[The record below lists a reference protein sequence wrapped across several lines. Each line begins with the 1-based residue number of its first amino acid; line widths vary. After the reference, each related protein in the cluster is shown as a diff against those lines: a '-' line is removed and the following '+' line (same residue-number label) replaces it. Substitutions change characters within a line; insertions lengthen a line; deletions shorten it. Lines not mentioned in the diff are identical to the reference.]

1 MLSRHLEVSLRLAMT
16 LARQKSHEYL
26 TVEHLLLALLE
37 NNHAATTLKACGGDI
52 STLRAELE
60 AYINKH
66 TPTLD
71 EDVEQSPQPTQ
82 SFDRILQR
90 AIFHVQ
96 SIGGGRLVEGSDIL
110 VSMFSEHDTYAVYL
124 LKKQG
129 VSRLELT
136 QYLSHGQDKAD
147 DGEAKS
153 GISSDSRSEKTSK
166 DPLVDFATNLNKRAA
181 EGKTDPLIGRASEIE
196 RTAQVLCRRRKNNP
210 LLVGDPGVG
219 KTSIA
224 EGLAWLII
232 NEKAPKPLNG
242 CVIYSLDIG
251 SLIAGTKYRG
261 DFEKRMKSLLD
272 ALRKKPNAILF
283 IDEIH
288 MIIGAGSSMS
298 SNMDVSNLIKPALA
312 NGELR
317 CIGSTTF
324 SEYRQVFEKD
334 HALSRRF
341 QKIDVKEP
349 SIEDSIDILRGL
361 KPRYEEFHN
370 VSYTDAALVSAVKLS
385 AKHVHERFL
394 PDKAI
399 DVIDE
404 AGAYKRLGITPEIAD
419 TEAEDALLTTLE
431 EETSS
436 SKAKSFEF
444 AELSQDSDSAESGPK
459 SMHQAADDVDDSTND
474 DTSTSD
480 KVDVSKSD
488 TSHNSAEAHKS
499 VTVIDVEDIE
509 AIVAKLA
516 RIPPK
521 SVSNDDKSL
530 LEHLDRD
537 LKRLVFGQ
545 DEAIDTLSD
554 AIKLSRAGLK
564 SPDKPIGSFMF
575 AGPTGVGKT
584 EVSRQLANLLGV
596 ELVRFDMSEYMEAH
610 TASRLIGAPPGYV
623 GFDQGGLLTEK
634 INQFPHCVLLLDEIE
649 KAHPDVFNLLLQVMD
664 HGTLTDNNGRVS
676 SFKQVILIMTTNV
689 GADSMSRASMGF
701 THQDHSKDNS
711 EALKRVFTPEF
722 RNRLD
727 AIIQFNPLDP
737 SIVVS
742 VVDKF
747 LVELQ
752 AQLDDKQVMLEID
765 DEVRDYLAAKGY
777 DRLMGARPMQRLI
790 QDEIKKPLASMILFG
805 DLADGGTVHVTLQ
818 TTEDESEQGSS
829 TISTDKADDNQPKA
843 MDKATVNNR
852 EILLTVV
859 ETHGSRNGDHSQSMP
874 S

>member
-37 NNHAATTLKACGGDI
+37 NTHAANTLTACNANI
-52 STLRAELE
+52 SNLRTELE
-60 AYINKH
+60 AYISKH
-66 TPTLD
+66 TPTID
-71 EDVEQSPQPTQ
+71 ADMEQSPQPTQ

-129 VSRLELT
+129 ISRLELT
-136 QYLSHGQDKAD
+136 QYLSHGQDKDEPSEPRASMT
-147 DGEAKS
+147 GERRSA
-153 GISSDSRSEKTSK
+153 SEKTSK
-166 DPLVDFATNLNKRAA
+166 DPLVEFASNLNQRAA

-210 LLVGDPGVG
+210 LLVGEPGVG

-232 NEKAPKPLNG
+232 NDKAPKPLNG

-251 SLIAGTKYRG
+251 ALIAGTKYRG

-272 ALRKKPNAILF
+272 ALKKKPNAILF

-324 SEYRQVFEKD
+324 TEYRQVFEKD

-349 SIEDSIDILRGL
+349 SVDDTIDILRGL

-370 VSYTDAALVSAVKLS
+370 VEYTDEALVSAVQLS
-385 AKHVHERFL
+385 SKHIHERFL

-404 AGAYKRLGITPEIAD
+404 AGAYKRLGVVPDSKDLDAEESFIAD
-419 TEAEDALLTTLE
+419 LEQSIDQQDYTEAEPDTAAENVQKDAVTAKAEDLSDDIDDLQTAN
-431 EETSS
+431 
-436 SKAKSFEF
+436 SKKAMIK
-444 AELSQDSDSAESGPK
+444 
-459 SMHQAADDVDDSTND
+459 
-474 DTSTSD
+474 
-480 KVDVSKSD
+480 
-488 TSHNSAEAHKS
+488 
-499 VTVIDVEDIE
+499 IDVADIE
-509 AIVAKLA
+509 AIIAKLA

-521 SVSNDDKSL
+521 SVSSDDKSI

-537 LKRLVFGQ
+537 LKHLVFGQ
-545 DEAIDTLSD
+545 DEAIETLAD

-564 SPDKPIGSFMF
+564 EADKPIGSFMF

-634 INQFPHCVLLLDEIE
+634 INQHPHCVLLLDEIE

-664 HGTLTDNNGRVS
+664 HGTLTDNNGRVA
-676 SFKQVILIMTTNV
+676 SFKQVIIIMTTNV
-689 GADSMSRASMGF
+689 GADSISRSSMGF
-701 THQDHSKDNS
+701 TEQDHSRDNT

-727 AIIQFNPLDP
+727 AIIQFNALDT
-737 SIVVS
+737 SVVVS

-752 AQLDDKQVMLEID
+752 AQLDDKQVTLEID
-765 DEVRDYLAAKGY
+765 DEVRDYLAHKGY

-790 QDEIKKPLASMILFG
+790 QDEIKKPLANMILFG
-805 DLADGGTVHVTLQ
+805 ELVNGGVVHVTL
-818 TTEDESEQGSS
+818 ESDEVAVDLQKPSMN
-829 TISTDKADDNQPKA
+829 IDKRDKASTDSRI
-843 MDKATVNNR
+843 V
-852 EILLTVV
+852 LTVV
-859 ETHGSRNGDHSQSMP
+859 ETHEPRPDSESLAS
-874 S
+874 

>member
-37 NNHAATTLKACGGDI
+37 NTHAANTLTACNANV
-52 STLRAELE
+52 STLRTELE

-66 TPTLD
+66 TPTVD
-71 EDVEQSPQPTQ
+71 ADTEQSPQPTQ

-129 VSRLELT
+129 ISRLELT
-136 QYLSHGQDKAD
+136 QYLSHGQDKDEPSEPRASMT
-147 DGEAKS
+147 GERRSA
-153 GISSDSRSEKTSK
+153 SEKTSK
-166 DPLVDFATNLNKRAA
+166 DPLVEFATNLNQRAA
-181 EGKTDPLIGRASEIE
+181 EGKTDPLIGRGPEIE
-196 RTAQVLCRRRKNNP
+196 RAAQVLCRRRKNNP
-210 LLVGDPGVG
+210 LLVGEPGVG

-232 NEKAPKPLNG
+232 NDKAPKPLNG

-272 ALRKKPNAILF
+272 ALKKKPSAILF

-324 SEYRQVFEKD
+324 TEYRQVFEKD

-349 SIEDSIDILRGL
+349 SVDDTIDILRGL

-370 VSYTDAALVSAVKLS
+370 VEYTDEALVTAVQLS
-385 AKHVHERFL
+385 AKHIHERFL

-404 AGAYKRLGITPEIAD
+404 AGAYKRLGVIPDANDIDAEESFIAD
-419 TEAEDALLTTLE
+419 IEQDFDAQIDADVEGLDGDTYSDSEMQDEAETAKANDR
-431 EETSS
+431 
-436 SKAKSFEF
+436 AKSFSE
-444 AELSQDSDSAESGPK
+444 
-459 SMHQAADDVDDSTND
+459 
-474 DTSTSD
+474 
-480 KVDVSKSD
+480 SKS
-488 TSHNSAEAHKS
+488 AKAKKKPPMK
-499 VTVIDVEDIE
+499 IDVADIE

-521 SVSNDDKSL
+521 SVSSDDKSIL
-530 LEHLDRD
+530 QHLDRD
-537 LKRLVFGQ
+537 LKHLVFGQ
-545 DEAIDTLSD
+545 DEAIETLAD

-564 SPDKPIGSFMF
+564 APDKPIGSFMF

-623 GFDQGGLLTEK
+623 GYDQGGLLTEK
-634 INQFPHCVLLLDEIE
+634 INQHPHCVLLLDEIE

-664 HGTLTDNNGRVS
+664 HGTLTDNNGRVAI
-676 SFKQVILIMTTNV
+676 FKQVIVIMTTNV
-689 GADSMSRASMGF
+689 GADSISRSSMGF
-701 THQDHSKDNS
+701 TQQDHSRDNTES
-711 EALKRVFTPEF
+711 LKRVFTPEF

-727 AIIQFNPLDP
+727 AIIQFNPLDT
-737 SIVVS
+737 SVVVS

-752 AQLDDKQVMLEID
+752 VQLDDKQVTLEID
-765 DEVRDYLAAKGY
+765 DEVRDYLAHKGY

-790 QDEIKKPLASMILFG
+790 QDEIKKSLASMILFG
-805 DLADGGTVHVTLQ
+805 DLVNGGVVHLTLEPEANDEQDGDSVKLDKYSGKT
-818 TTEDESEQGSS
+818 DYK
-829 TISTDKADDNQPKA
+829 STDKGSADS
-843 MDKATVNNR
+843 R
-852 EILLTVV
+852 IILTVV
-859 ETHGSRNGDHSQSMP
+859 ETHEPHPDSESLAS
-874 S
+874 

>member
-37 NNHAATTLKACGGDI
+37 NTHAANTLTACNANV
-52 STLRAELE
+52 STLRTELE

-66 TPTLD
+66 TPTID
-71 EDVEQSPQPTQ
+71 ADTEQSPQPTQ

-129 VSRLELT
+129 ISRLELT
-136 QYLSHGQDKAD
+136 QYLSHGQDKEEPSEPRASMT
-147 DGEAKS
+147 GERRNA
-153 GISSDSRSEKTSK
+153 SEKTSK
-166 DPLVDFATNLNKRAA
+166 DPLVEFATNLNQRAA
-181 EGKTDPLIGRASEIE
+181 EGKTDPLIGRTSEIE
-196 RTAQVLCRRRKNNP
+196 RAAQVLCRRRKNNP
-210 LLVGDPGVG
+210 LLVGEPGVG

-232 NEKAPKPLNG
+232 NDKAPKPLNG

-272 ALRKKPNAILF
+272 ALKKKPNAILF

-324 SEYRQVFEKD
+324 TEYRQVFEKD

-349 SIEDSIDILRGL
+349 SVDDSIDILRGL

-370 VSYTDAALVSAVKLS
+370 VEYTDEALITAVQLS
-385 AKHVHERFL
+385 DKHIHERFL

-404 AGAYKRLGITPEIAD
+404 AGAYKRLGVIP
-419 TEAEDALLTTLE
+419 DA
-431 EETSS
+431 
-436 SKAKSFEF
+436 
-444 AELSQDSDSAESGPK
+444 
-459 SMHQAADDVDDSTND
+459 ND
-474 DTSTSD
+474 
-480 KVDVSKSD
+480 
-488 TSHNSAEAHKS
+488 
-499 VTVIDVEDIE
+499 IDVEESFIADIEQDFDAQIDADEEGLNEEIDSEIQDQPNTAKVDDHLQSTSEAKAAKTKKKPPMKIDVADIE

-521 SVSNDDKSL
+521 SVSSDDKSVL
-530 LEHLDRD
+530 KHLDRD
-537 LKRLVFGQ
+537 LKHLVFGQ
-545 DEAIDTLSD
+545 DEAIETLAD

-564 SPDKPIGSFMF
+564 APDKPIGSFMF

-623 GFDQGGLLTEK
+623 GYDQGGLLTEK
-634 INQFPHCVLLLDEIE
+634 INQHPHCVLLLDEIE

-664 HGTLTDNNGRVS
+664 HGTLTDNNGRVAV
-676 SFKQVILIMTTNV
+676 FKQVIVIMTTNV
-689 GADSMSRASMGF
+689 GADSISRSSMGF
-701 THQDHSKDNS
+701 TEQDHSRDNTES
-711 EALKRVFTPEF
+711 LKRVFTPEF

-727 AIIQFNPLDP
+727 AIIQFNPLDT
-737 SIVVS
+737 SVVVS

-752 AQLDDKQVMLEID
+752 VQLDDKQVTLEID
-765 DEVRDYLAAKGY
+765 DDVRTYLADKGY

-805 DLADGGTVHVTLQ
+805 DLVNGGVVHLTLEPNDINETQSDTVKLGKSIDKG
-818 TTEDESEQGSS
+818 TENSRI
-829 TISTDKADDNQPKA
+829 T
-843 MDKATVNNR
+843 
-852 EILLTVV
+852 LTVV
-859 ETHGSRNGDHSQSMP
+859 ETHEPYSESVAS
-874 S
+874 

>member
-37 NNHAATTLKACGGDI
+37 NTHAANTLTACNANV
-52 STLRAELE
+52 SALRTELE

-66 TPTLD
+66 TPTVD
-71 EDVEQSPQPTQ
+71 PDTEQSPQPTQ

-129 VSRLELT
+129 ISRLELT
-136 QYLSHGQDKAD
+136 QYLSHGQDKDEPSEPRASMT
-147 DGEAKS
+147 GERRSA
-153 GISSDSRSEKTSK
+153 SEKTSK
-166 DPLVDFATNLNKRAA
+166 DPLVEFATNLNQRAA
-181 EGKTDPLIGRASEIE
+181 EGKTDPLIGRGPEIE
-196 RTAQVLCRRRKNNP
+196 RAAQVLCRRRKNNP
-210 LLVGDPGVG
+210 LLVGEPGVG

-232 NEKAPKPLNG
+232 NDKAPKPLNG

-272 ALRKKPNAILF
+272 ALKKKPNAILF

-324 SEYRQVFEKD
+324 TEYRQVFEKD

-349 SIEDSIDILRGL
+349 SVDDTIDILRGL

-370 VSYTDAALVSAVKLS
+370 VVYTDEALVTAVQLS
-385 AKHVHERFL
+385 AKHIHERFL

-404 AGAYKRLGITPEIAD
+404 AGAYKRLGVVADADDIEAEESFIAD
-419 TEAEDALLTTLE
+419 IEQEFDAQIEADIDGLDSDTDSDNEMQE
-431 EETSS
+431 EADIAKANDLAKSS
-436 SKAKSFEF
+436 VNKKAKGKR
-444 AELSQDSDSAESGPK
+444 APIK
-459 SMHQAADDVDDSTND
+459 
-474 DTSTSD
+474 
-480 KVDVSKSD
+480 
-488 TSHNSAEAHKS
+488 
-499 VTVIDVEDIE
+499 IDVADIE

-521 SVSNDDKSL
+521 SVSSDDKSIL
-530 LEHLDRD
+530 QHLDRD
-537 LKRLVFGQ
+537 LKHLVFGQ
-545 DEAIDTLSD
+545 DEAIATLAD

-564 SPDKPIGSFMF
+564 APDKPIGSFMF

-623 GFDQGGLLTEK
+623 GYDQGGLLTEK
-634 INQFPHCVLLLDEIE
+634 INQHPHCVLLFDEIE

-664 HGTLTDNNGRVS
+664 HGTLTDNNGRVAI
-676 SFKQVILIMTTNV
+676 FKQVIVIMTTNV
-689 GADSMSRASMGF
+689 GAESISRSSMGF
-701 THQDHSKDNS
+701 TQQDHSRDNTES
-711 EALKRVFTPEF
+711 LKRVFTPEF

-727 AIIQFNPLDP
+727 AIIQFNPLDT
-737 SIVVS
+737 SVVVS

-752 AQLDDKQVMLEID
+752 VQLDDKQVTLEID

-790 QDEIKKPLASMILFG
+790 QDEIKKPLANMILFG
-805 DLADGGTVHVTLQ
+805 DLVNGGVVHLTLEPEASDGDTVKLDKSSDKGSAD
-818 TTEDESEQGSS
+818 SR
-829 TISTDKADDNQPKA
+829 I
-843 MDKATVNNR
+843 
-852 EILLTVV
+852 ILTVV
-859 ETHGSRNGDHSQSMP
+859 ETHEPRPDSESLAS
-874 S
+874 

>member
-37 NNHAATTLKACGGDI
+37 NTHAANTLTACNANV
-52 STLRAELE
+52 SALRSELE

-66 TPTLD
+66 TPTVD
-71 EDVEQSPQPTQ
+71 PDTEQSPQPTQ

-129 VSRLELT
+129 ISRLELT
-136 QYLSHGQDKAD
+136 QYLSHGQDKDEPAEPRASMT
-147 DGEAKS
+147 GERR
-153 GISSDSRSEKTSK
+153 SSASEKTSK
-166 DPLVDFATNLNKRAA
+166 DPLVEFATNLNQRAA
-181 EGKTDPLIGRASEIE
+181 EGKTDPLIGRGPEIE
-196 RTAQVLCRRRKNNP
+196 RAAQVLCRRRKNNP
-210 LLVGDPGVG
+210 LLVGEPGVG

-232 NEKAPKPLNG
+232 NDKAPKPLNG

-272 ALRKKPNAILF
+272 ALKKKPNAILF

-324 SEYRQVFEKD
+324 TEYRQVFEKD

-349 SIEDSIDILRGL
+349 SVDDTIDILRGL

-370 VSYTDAALVSAVKLS
+370 VEYTDEALVTAVKLS
-385 AKHVHERFL
+385 AKHIHERFL

-404 AGAYKRLGITPEIAD
+404 AGAYKRLGIVAD
-419 TEAEDALLTTLE
+419 TDDIEAEESFIATLE
-431 EETSS
+431 
-436 SKAKSFEF
+436 
-444 AELSQDSDSAESGPK
+444 QDFDAQIDDDGL
-459 SMHQAADDVDDSTND
+459 DVDTYSDNEMQDEADTAKAND
-474 DTSTSD
+474 RAKLTDN
-480 KVDVSKSD
+480 KKS
-488 TSHNSAEAHKS
+488 NVKRAPIK
-499 VTVIDVEDIE
+499 IDVADIE

-521 SVSNDDKSL
+521 SVSSDDKSIL
-530 LEHLDRD
+530 QHLDRD
-537 LKRLVFGQ
+537 LKHLVFGQ
-545 DEAIDTLSD
+545 DEAIATLAD

-564 SPDKPIGSFMF
+564 APDKPIGSFMF

-623 GFDQGGLLTEK
+623 GYDQGGLLTEK
-634 INQFPHCVLLLDEIE
+634 INQHPHCVLLLDEIE

-664 HGTLTDNNGRVS
+664 HGTLTDNNGRVAI
-676 SFKQVILIMTTNV
+676 FKQVIVIMTTNV
-689 GADSMSRASMGF
+689 GADSISRSSMGF
-701 THQDHSKDNS
+701 TEQDHSRDNTES
-711 EALKRVFTPEF
+711 LKRVFTPEF

-727 AIIQFNPLDP
+727 AIIQFNPLDT
-737 SIVVS
+737 SVVVS

-752 AQLDDKQVMLEID
+752 VQLDDKQVTLEID
-765 DEVRDYLAAKGY
+765 DEVRDYLANKGY

-805 DLADGGTVHVTLQ
+805 DLVNGGVVHLTLEPEQTDGQ
-818 TTEDESEQGSS
+818 DSS
-829 TISTDKADDNQPKA
+829 IVKLDKAS
-843 MDKATVNNR
+843 DKGSADSR
-852 EILLTVV
+852 IILTVV
-859 ETHGSRNGDHSQSMP
+859 ETHEPHPDSESLAS
-874 S
+874 

>member
-37 NNHAATTLKACGGDI
+37 NTNAANTLTACNANV
-52 STLRAELE
+52 STLRSELE

-66 TPTLD
+66 TPTVD
-71 EDVEQSPQPTQ
+71 ADSEQSPQPTQ

-129 VSRLELT
+129 ISRLELT
-136 QYLSHGQDKAD
+136 QYLSHGQDKDEPSEPRASMT
-147 DGEAKS
+147 GERRSA
-153 GISSDSRSEKTSK
+153 SEKTSK
-166 DPLVDFATNLNKRAA
+166 DPLVEFATNLNQRAA
-181 EGKTDPLIGRASEIE
+181 EGKTDPLIGRGPEIE
-196 RTAQVLCRRRKNNP
+196 RAAQVLCRRRKNNP
-210 LLVGDPGVG
+210 LLVGEPGVG

-232 NEKAPKPLNG
+232 NDKAPKPLNG

-272 ALRKKPNAILF
+272 ALKKKPNAILF

-324 SEYRQVFEKD
+324 TEYRQVFEKD

-349 SIEDSIDILRGL
+349 SVDDSIDILRGL

-370 VSYTDAALVSAVKLS
+370 VEYTDEALVTAVQLS
-385 AKHVHERFL
+385 AKHIHERFL

-404 AGAYKRLGITPEIAD
+404 AGAYKRLGIVADLDDIDAEESFIANLEQD
-419 TEAEDALLTTLE
+419 FDAQIDADE
-431 EETSS
+431 EG
-436 SKAKSFEF
+436 
-444 AELSQDSDSAESGPK
+444 LGGD
-459 SMHQAADDVDDSTND
+459 ADDDSLDETRTANEMQEEANTAKADDKANG
-474 DTSTSD
+474 
-480 KVDVSKSD
+480 SKESKGKR
-488 TSHNSAEAHKS
+488 APIK
-499 VTVIDVEDIE
+499 IDVADIE
-509 AIVAKLA
+509 AIIAKLA

-521 SVSNDDKSL
+521 SVSSDDKSI

-537 LKRLVFGQ
+537 LKHLVFGQ
-545 DEAIDTLSD
+545 DEAIETLAD

-564 SPDKPIGSFMF
+564 APDKPIGSFMF

-623 GFDQGGLLTEK
+623 GYDQGGLLTEK
-634 INQFPHCVLLLDEIE
+634 INQHPHCVLLLDEIE

-664 HGTLTDNNGRVS
+664 HGTLTDNNGRVAI
-676 SFKQVILIMTTNV
+676 FKQVIVIMTTNV
-689 GADSMSRASMGF
+689 GAESISRSSMGF
-701 THQDHSKDNS
+701 TQQDHSRDNT

-727 AIIQFNPLDP
+727 AIIQFNALDT
-737 SIVVS
+737 SVVVS

-752 AQLDDKQVMLEID
+752 VQLDDKQVTLEID
-765 DEVRDYLAAKGY
+765 DEVRDYLAEKGY

-805 DLADGGTVHVTLQ
+805 DLVNGGIVHLSLEPKEANEQDDDTVKLDKNGGKSSDKGSAD
-818 TTEDESEQGSS
+818 SR
-829 TISTDKADDNQPKA
+829 I
-843 MDKATVNNR
+843 
-852 EILLTVV
+852 ILTVV
-859 ETHGSRNGDHSQSMP
+859 ETHEPHPDSESLAS
-874 S
+874 

>member
-37 NNHAATTLKACGGDI
+37 NTNAANTLTACNANV
-52 STLRAELE
+52 STLRSELE

-66 TPTLD
+66 TPTVD
-71 EDVEQSPQPTQ
+71 AETEQSPQPTQ

-129 VSRLELT
+129 ISRLELT
-136 QYLSHGQDKAD
+136 QYLSHGQDKDEPSEPRASMT
-147 DGEAKS
+147 GERRSA
-153 GISSDSRSEKTSK
+153 SEKTSK
-166 DPLVDFATNLNKRAA
+166 DPLVEFATNLNQRAA
-181 EGKTDPLIGRASEIE
+181 EGKTDPLIGRGPEIE
-196 RTAQVLCRRRKNNP
+196 RAAQVLCRRRKNNP
-210 LLVGDPGVG
+210 LLVGEPGVG

-232 NEKAPKPLNG
+232 NDKAPKPLNG

-272 ALRKKPNAILF
+272 ALKKKPNAILL

-324 SEYRQVFEKD
+324 TEYRQVFEKD

-349 SIEDSIDILRGL
+349 SVDDSIDILRGL

-370 VSYTDAALVSAVKLS
+370 VEYTDEALVTAVQLS
-385 AKHVHERFL
+385 AKHIHERFL

-404 AGAYKRLGITPEIAD
+404 AGAYKRLGIVADLDDIDAEESFIAD
-419 TEAEDALLTTLE
+419 LEQDFDAQIDADE
-431 EETSS
+431 EG
-436 SKAKSFEF
+436 FE
-444 AELSQDSDSAESGPK
+444 G
-459 SMHQAADDVDDSTND
+459 VDDDSID
-474 DTSTSD
+474 DTGTVNEMQD
-480 KVDVSKSD
+480 EANAAKANDRAKADGSK
-488 TSHNSAEAHKS
+488 KS
-499 VTVIDVEDIE
+499 KGKRAPIKIDVADIE

-521 SVSNDDKSL
+521 SVSSDDKSIL
-530 LEHLDRD
+530 QHLDRD
-537 LKRLVFGQ
+537 LKHLVFGQ
-545 DEAIDTLSD
+545 DEAIETLAD

-564 SPDKPIGSFMF
+564 APDKPIGSFMF

-623 GFDQGGLLTEK
+623 GYDQGGLLTEK
-634 INQFPHCVLLLDEIE
+634 INQHPHCVLLLDEIE

-664 HGTLTDNNGRVS
+664 HGTLTDNNGRVAI
-676 SFKQVILIMTTNV
+676 FKQVIVIMTTNV
-689 GADSMSRASMGF
+689 GADSISRSSMGF
-701 THQDHSKDNS
+701 TQQDHSRDNT

-727 AIIQFNPLDP
+727 AIIQFNPLDT
-737 SIVVS
+737 SVVVS

-752 AQLDDKQVMLEID
+752 VQLDDKQVTLEID
-765 DEVRDYLAAKGY
+765 DEVRDYLADKGY

-805 DLADGGTVHVTLQ
+805 DLVNGGVVHLTLEPEDAKDQDGNAVKLEKGS
-818 TTEDESEQGSS
+818 DKGSS
-829 TISTDKADDNQPKA
+829 DSRI
-843 MDKATVNNR
+843 
-852 EILLTVV
+852 ILTVV
-859 ETHGSRNGDHSQSMP
+859 ETHEPHPDSESLAS
-874 S
+874 

>member
-37 NNHAATTLKACGGDI
+37 NTHAANTLTACNANV
-52 STLRAELE
+52 STLRTELE

-66 TPTLD
+66 TPTID
-71 EDVEQSPQPTQ
+71 ADTEQSPQPTQ

-129 VSRLELT
+129 ISRLELT
-136 QYLSHGQDKAD
+136 QYLSHGQDKEEPSEPRASMT
-147 DGEAKS
+147 GERRNA
-153 GISSDSRSEKTSK
+153 SEKTSK
-166 DPLVDFATNLNKRAA
+166 DPLVEFATNLNQRAA
-181 EGKTDPLIGRASEIE
+181 EGKTDPLIGRTSEIE
-196 RTAQVLCRRRKNNP
+196 RAAQVLCRRRKNNP
-210 LLVGDPGVG
+210 LLVGEPGVG

-232 NEKAPKPLNG
+232 NDKAPKPLNG

-272 ALRKKPNAILF
+272 ALKNKPNAILF

-324 SEYRQVFEKD
+324 TEYRQVFEKD

-349 SIEDSIDILRGL
+349 SVDDSIDILRGL

-370 VSYTDAALVSAVKLS
+370 VEYTDEALVTAVQLS
-385 AKHVHERFL
+385 AKHIHERFL

-404 AGAYKRLGITPEIAD
+404 AGAYKRLGVIPDADDIDAEESFIAD
-419 TEAEDALLTTLE
+419 LEQDFDAQIDADEEDFDGVTHSEIDSNEMQDEADTAKVNDRVQ
-431 EETSS
+431 SS
-436 SKAKSFEF
+436 NDLKAAKKR
-444 AELSQDSDSAESGPK
+444 PPMK
-459 SMHQAADDVDDSTND
+459 
-474 DTSTSD
+474 
-480 KVDVSKSD
+480 
-488 TSHNSAEAHKS
+488 
-499 VTVIDVEDIE
+499 IDVADIE

-521 SVSNDDKSL
+521 SVSSDDKSIL
-530 LEHLDRD
+530 KHLDRD
-537 LKRLVFGQ
+537 LKHLVFGQ
-545 DEAIDTLSD
+545 DEAIETLAD

-564 SPDKPIGSFMF
+564 APDKPIGSFMF

-623 GFDQGGLLTEK
+623 GYDQGGLLTEK
-634 INQFPHCVLLLDEIE
+634 INQHPHCVLLLDEIE

-664 HGTLTDNNGRVS
+664 HGTLTDNNGRVAI
-676 SFKQVILIMTTNV
+676 FKQVIVIMTTNV
-689 GADSMSRASMGF
+689 GADSISRSSMGF
-701 THQDHSKDNS
+701 TQQDHSRDNTES
-711 EALKRVFTPEF
+711 LKRVFTPEF

-727 AIIQFNPLDP
+727 AIIQFNPLDT
-737 SIVVS
+737 SVVVS

-752 AQLDDKQVMLEID
+752 VQLDDKQVTLEID
-765 DEVRDYLAAKGY
+765 DDVRNYLADKGY

-805 DLADGGTVHVTLQ
+805 DLVNGGVVHLTLEP
-818 TTEDESEQGSS
+818 EDSSEQDDKSVKIEKTNGKTSDKGSS
-829 TISTDKADDNQPKA
+829 DSRI
-843 MDKATVNNR
+843 
-852 EILLTVV
+852 ILTVV
-859 ETHGSRNGDHSQSMP
+859 ETHEPYPDSESLAS
-874 S
+874 

>member
-37 NNHAATTLKACGGDI
+37 NNNAATTLKACGADI
-52 STLRAELE
+52 ASLRSDLE
-60 AYINKH
+60 AYIEKH

-71 EDVEQSPQPTQ
+71 ADLEQTPQATQ

-96 SIGGGRLVEGSDIL
+96 SIGSGRLVQGSDIL

-136 QYLSHGQDKAD
+136 QYLSHGNEGD
-147 DGEAKS
+147 ETRNS
-153 GISSDSRSEKTSK
+153 GSDSENGDAKGARLKK
-166 DPLVDFATNLNKRAA
+166 DPLSEFAQNLNKRAA
-181 EGKTDPLIGRASEIE
+181 EGKTDPLIGRSTEIE
-196 RTAQVLCRRRKNNP
+196 RAAQVLCRRRKNNP

-232 NEKAPKPLNG
+232 NNKAPKPLQG

-261 DFEKRMKSLLD
+261 DFEKRMKALLD
-272 ALRKKPNAILF
+272 ALKAKPNAILF

-324 SEYRQVFEKD
+324 TEYRQVFEKD

-341 QKIDVKEP
+341 QKIDINEP
-349 SIEDSIDILRGL
+349 SIDDSIEILRGL

-370 VSYTDAALVSAVKLS
+370 VEYTDAALVSAVKLS
-385 AKHVHERFL
+385 AKHIHERFL

-404 AGAYKRLGITPEIAD
+404 AGAYKRLGITPEVDQVEDENQLIDEINNTDNTDYEAQIEADESELEHDAD
-419 TEAEDALLTTLE
+419 TDFDNEDQLDPDIRAEDNA
-431 EETSS
+431 ETES
-436 SKAKSFEF
+436 
-444 AELSQDSDSAESGPK
+444 SDSREE
-459 SMHQAADDVDDSTND
+459 ADKDRP
-474 DTSTSD
+474 
-480 KVDVSKSD
+480 
-488 TSHNSAEAHKS
+488 AP
-499 VTVIDVEDIE
+499 TVIDVEDIE
-509 AIVAKLA
+509 AIISKLA

-530 LEHLDRD
+530 LQYLERD
-537 LKRLVFGQ
+537 LNRLVFGQ
-545 DEAIDTLSD
+545 DEAIKTLSD

-564 SPDKPIGSFMF
+564 SSDKPIGSFMF

-584 EVSRQLANLLGV
+584 EVSKQLANLMGI

-634 INQFPHCVLLLDEIE
+634 INQHPHCVLLLDEIE

-664 HGTLTDNNGRVS
+664 HGSLTDNNGRVA

-689 GADSMSRASMGF
+689 GADSISRASMGF
-701 THQDHSKDNS
+701 TKQDHSKDNT
-711 EALKRVFTPEF
+711 EAMNRVFTPEF

-737 SIVVS
+737 SIVIS

-752 AQLDDKQVMLEID
+752 AQLDDKQVVLEID
-765 DEVRDYLAAKGY
+765 DAVREYLAEKGY

-790 QDEIKKPLASMILFG
+790 QNEIKKPLANMVLFG
-805 DLADGGTVHVTLQ
+805 DLSEGGAVHVTLS
-818 TTEDESEQGSS
+818 DEPFESPVDSD
-829 TISTDKADDNQPKA
+829 DKAA
-843 MDKATVNNR
+843 AEGSR
-852 EILLTVV
+852 ILLTVV
-859 ETHGSRNGDHSQSMP
+859 EQHGQRGVEYAEG
-874 S
+874 

>member
-37 NNHAATTLKACGGDI
+37 NTHAANTLTACNANV
-52 STLRAELE
+52 STLRTELE

-66 TPTLD
+66 TPTVD
-71 EDVEQSPQPTQ
+71 ADTEQSPQPTQ

-129 VSRLELT
+129 ISRLELT
-136 QYLSHGQDKAD
+136 QYLSHGQDKDEPSEPRASMT
-147 DGEAKS
+147 GERRSA
-153 GISSDSRSEKTSK
+153 SEKTSK
-166 DPLVDFATNLNKRAA
+166 DPLVEFATNLNQRAA
-181 EGKTDPLIGRASEIE
+181 EGKTDPLIGRGPEIE
-196 RTAQVLCRRRKNNP
+196 RAAQVLCRRRKNNP
-210 LLVGDPGVG
+210 LLVGEPGVG

-232 NEKAPKPLNG
+232 NDKAPKPLNG

-272 ALRKKPNAILF
+272 ALKKKPNAILF

-324 SEYRQVFEKD
+324 TEYRQVFEKD

-349 SIEDSIDILRGL
+349 SVDDTIDILRGL

-370 VSYTDAALVSAVKLS
+370 VEYTDEALVTAVQLS
-385 AKHVHERFL
+385 AKHIHERFL

-404 AGAYKRLGITPEIAD
+404 AGAYKRLGVIPDANDIDAEESFIAD
-419 TEAEDALLTTLE
+419 IEQDFDAQIDADVEGLGGDTYSDSEMQDEAETAKANDR
-431 EETSS
+431 
-436 SKAKSFEF
+436 AKSFSE
-444 AELSQDSDSAESGPK
+444 
-459 SMHQAADDVDDSTND
+459 
-474 DTSTSD
+474 
-480 KVDVSKSD
+480 SKS
-488 TSHNSAEAHKS
+488 AKAKKKPPMK
-499 VTVIDVEDIE
+499 IDVADIE

-521 SVSNDDKSL
+521 SVSSDDKSIL
-530 LEHLDRD
+530 QHLDRD
-537 LKRLVFGQ
+537 LKHLVFGQ
-545 DEAIDTLSD
+545 DEAIETLAD

-564 SPDKPIGSFMF
+564 APDKPIGSFMF

-623 GFDQGGLLTEK
+623 GYDQGGLLTEK
-634 INQFPHCVLLLDEIE
+634 INQHPHCVLLLDEIE

-664 HGTLTDNNGRVS
+664 HGTLTDNNGRVAI
-676 SFKQVILIMTTNV
+676 FKQVIVIMTTNV
-689 GADSMSRASMGF
+689 GADSISRSSMGF
-701 THQDHSKDNS
+701 TQQDHSRDNTES
-711 EALKRVFTPEF
+711 LKRVFTPEF

-727 AIIQFNPLDP
+727 AIIQFNPLDT
-737 SIVVS
+737 SVVVS

-752 AQLDDKQVMLEID
+752 VQLDDKQVTLEID
-765 DEVRDYLAAKGY
+765 DEVRDYLAHKGY

-790 QDEIKKPLASMILFG
+790 QDEIKKSLASMILFG
-805 DLADGGTVHVTLQ
+805 DLVNGGVVHLTLEPEANDEQDGDSVKLDKYSGKT
-818 TTEDESEQGSS
+818 DYK
-829 TISTDKADDNQPKA
+829 STDKGSAES
-843 MDKATVNNR
+843 R
-852 EILLTVV
+852 IILTVV
-859 ETHGSRNGDHSQSMP
+859 ETHEPHPDSESLAS
-874 S
+874 

>member
-37 NNHAATTLKACGGDI
+37 NTNAANTLTACNANV
-52 STLRAELE
+52 STLRSELE

-66 TPTLD
+66 TPTVD
-71 EDVEQSPQPTQ
+71 AETEQSPQPTQ

-129 VSRLELT
+129 ISRLELT
-136 QYLSHGQDKAD
+136 QYLSHGQDKDEPSEPRASMT
-147 DGEAKS
+147 GERRSA
-153 GISSDSRSEKTSK
+153 SEKTSK
-166 DPLVDFATNLNKRAA
+166 DPLVEFATNLNQRAA
-181 EGKTDPLIGRASEIE
+181 EGKTDPLIGRGPEIE
-196 RTAQVLCRRRKNNP
+196 RAAQVLCRRRKNNP
-210 LLVGDPGVG
+210 LLVGEPGVG

-232 NEKAPKPLNG
+232 NDKAPKPLNG

-272 ALRKKPNAILF
+272 ALKKKPNAILF

-324 SEYRQVFEKD
+324 TEYRQVFEKD

-349 SIEDSIDILRGL
+349 SVDDSIDILRGL

-370 VSYTDAALVSAVKLS
+370 VEYTDEALVTAVQLS
-385 AKHVHERFL
+385 AKHIHERFL

-404 AGAYKRLGITPEIAD
+404 AGAYKRLGIVADLDDIDAEESFIAD
-419 TEAEDALLTTLE
+419 LEQDFDAQIDADE
-431 EETSS
+431 EG
-436 SKAKSFEF
+436 FE
-444 AELSQDSDSAESGPK
+444 G
-459 SMHQAADDVDDSTND
+459 VDDDSIDETGTVNEMQDEANAAKAND
-474 DTSTSD
+474 RAKADG
-480 KVDVSKSD
+480 SK
-488 TSHNSAEAHKS
+488 KS
-499 VTVIDVEDIE
+499 KGKRAPIKIDVADIE

-521 SVSNDDKSL
+521 SVSSDDKSIL
-530 LEHLDRD
+530 QHLDRD
-537 LKRLVFGQ
+537 LKHLVFGQ
-545 DEAIDTLSD
+545 DEAIETLAD

-564 SPDKPIGSFMF
+564 APDKPIGSFMF

-623 GFDQGGLLTEK
+623 GYDQGGLLTEK
-634 INQFPHCVLLLDEIE
+634 INQHPHCVLLLDEIE

-664 HGTLTDNNGRVS
+664 HGTLTDNNGRVAI
-676 SFKQVILIMTTNV
+676 FKQVIVIMTTNV
-689 GADSMSRASMGF
+689 GADSISRSSMGF
-701 THQDHSKDNS
+701 TQQDHSRDNT

-727 AIIQFNPLDP
+727 AIIQFNPLDT
-737 SIVVS
+737 SVVVS

-752 AQLDDKQVMLEID
+752 VQLDDKQVTLEID
-765 DEVRDYLAAKGY
+765 DEVRDYLADKGY

-805 DLADGGTVHVTLQ
+805 DLVNGGVVHLTLEPEDAKDQDGNAVKL
-818 TTEDESEQGSS
+818 EKGSS
-829 TISTDKADDNQPKA
+829 DSRI
-843 MDKATVNNR
+843 
-852 EILLTVV
+852 ILTVV
-859 ETHGSRNGDHSQSMP
+859 ETHEPHPDSESLAS
-874 S
+874 

>member
-37 NNHAATTLKACGGDI
+37 NTHAANTLTACNANV
-52 STLRAELE
+52 SALRTELE

-66 TPTLD
+66 TPTVD
-71 EDVEQSPQPTQ
+71 PDTEQSPQPTQ

-129 VSRLELT
+129 ISRLELT
-136 QYLSHGQDKAD
+136 QYLSHGQDKDEPSEPRASMT
-147 DGEAKS
+147 GERR
-153 GISSDSRSEKTSK
+153 SSASEKTSK
-166 DPLVDFATNLNKRAA
+166 DPLVEFATNLNQRAA
-181 EGKTDPLIGRASEIE
+181 EGKTDPLIGRGPEIE
-196 RTAQVLCRRRKNNP
+196 RAAQVLCRRRKNNP
-210 LLVGDPGVG
+210 LLVGEPGVG

-232 NEKAPKPLNG
+232 NDKAPKPLNG

-272 ALRKKPNAILF
+272 ALKKKPNAILF

-324 SEYRQVFEKD
+324 TEYRQVFEKD

-349 SIEDSIDILRGL
+349 SVDDTIDILRGL

-370 VSYTDAALVSAVKLS
+370 VVYTDEALVTAVQLS
-385 AKHVHERFL
+385 AKHIHERFL

-404 AGAYKRLGITPEIAD
+404 AGAYKRLGVVADADDIEAEESFIAD
-419 TEAEDALLTTLE
+419 IEQEFDAQIEADIDGLDSDTYSDNEMQE
-431 EETSS
+431 EADIAKANDLAKSS
-436 SKAKSFEF
+436 VNKKAKGKR
-444 AELSQDSDSAESGPK
+444 APIK
-459 SMHQAADDVDDSTND
+459 
-474 DTSTSD
+474 
-480 KVDVSKSD
+480 
-488 TSHNSAEAHKS
+488 
-499 VTVIDVEDIE
+499 IDVADIE

-521 SVSNDDKSL
+521 SVSSDDKSIL
-530 LEHLDRD
+530 QHLDRD
-537 LKRLVFGQ
+537 LKHLVFGQ
-545 DEAIDTLSD
+545 DEAIATLAD

-564 SPDKPIGSFMF
+564 APDKPIGSFMF

-623 GFDQGGLLTEK
+623 GYDQGGLLTEK
-634 INQFPHCVLLLDEIE
+634 INQHPHCVLLFDEIE

-664 HGTLTDNNGRVS
+664 HGTLTDNNGRVAI
-676 SFKQVILIMTTNV
+676 FKQVIVIMTTNV
-689 GADSMSRASMGF
+689 GAESISRSSMGF
-701 THQDHSKDNS
+701 TQQDHSRDNTES
-711 EALKRVFTPEF
+711 LKRVFTPEF

-727 AIIQFNPLDP
+727 AIIQFNPLDT
-737 SIVVS
+737 SVVVS

-752 AQLDDKQVMLEID
+752 VQLDDKQVTLEID

-790 QDEIKKPLASMILFG
+790 QDEIKKPLANMILFG
-805 DLADGGTVHVTLQ
+805 DLVNGGVVHLTLEPEASDGDTVKLDKSSDKGSAD
-818 TTEDESEQGSS
+818 SR
-829 TISTDKADDNQPKA
+829 I
-843 MDKATVNNR
+843 
-852 EILLTVV
+852 ILTVV
-859 ETHGSRNGDHSQSMP
+859 ETHEPRPDSESLAS
-874 S
+874 

>member
-37 NNHAATTLKACGGDI
+37 NTNAANTLTACNANV
-52 STLRAELE
+52 STLRSELE

-66 TPTLD
+66 TPTVD
-71 EDVEQSPQPTQ
+71 ADSEQSPQPTQ

-129 VSRLELT
+129 ISRLELT
-136 QYLSHGQDKAD
+136 QYLSHGQDKDEPSEPRASMT
-147 DGEAKS
+147 GERRSA
-153 GISSDSRSEKTSK
+153 SEKTSK
-166 DPLVDFATNLNKRAA
+166 DPLVEFATNLNQRAA
-181 EGKTDPLIGRASEIE
+181 EGKTDPLIGRGPEIE
-196 RTAQVLCRRRKNNP
+196 RAAQVLCRRRKNNP
-210 LLVGDPGVG
+210 LLVGEPGVG

-232 NEKAPKPLNG
+232 NDKAPKPLNG

-272 ALRKKPNAILF
+272 ALKKKPNAILF

-324 SEYRQVFEKD
+324 TEYRQVFEKD

-349 SIEDSIDILRGL
+349 SVDDSIDILRGL

-370 VSYTDAALVSAVKLS
+370 VEYTDEALVTAVQLS
-385 AKHVHERFL
+385 AKHIHERFL

-404 AGAYKRLGITPEIAD
+404 AGAYKRLGIVADLDDIDAEESFIANLEQD
-419 TEAEDALLTTLE
+419 FDAQIDADE
-431 EETSS
+431 EGLGGDADDDSLDETSTANEMQEEANMAKANDKANG
-436 SKAKSFEF
+436 SKKSKGKR
-444 AELSQDSDSAESGPK
+444 APIK
-459 SMHQAADDVDDSTND
+459 
-474 DTSTSD
+474 
-480 KVDVSKSD
+480 
-488 TSHNSAEAHKS
+488 
-499 VTVIDVEDIE
+499 IDVADIE
-509 AIVAKLA
+509 AIIAKLA

-521 SVSNDDKSL
+521 SVSSDDKSI

-537 LKRLVFGQ
+537 LKHLVFGQ
-545 DEAIDTLSD
+545 DEAIETLAD

-564 SPDKPIGSFMF
+564 APDKPIGSFMF

-623 GFDQGGLLTEK
+623 GYDQGGLLTEK
-634 INQFPHCVLLLDEIE
+634 INQHPHCVLLLDEIE

-664 HGTLTDNNGRVS
+664 HGTLTDNNGRVAI
-676 SFKQVILIMTTNV
+676 FKQVIVIMTTNV
-689 GADSMSRASMGF
+689 GAESISRSSMGF
-701 THQDHSKDNS
+701 TQQDHSRDNT

-727 AIIQFNPLDP
+727 AIIQFNALDT
-737 SIVVS
+737 SVVVS

-752 AQLDDKQVMLEID
+752 VQLDDKQVTLEID
-765 DEVRDYLAAKGY
+765 DEVRDYLAEKGY

-805 DLADGGTVHVTLQ
+805 DLVNGGVVHLSLEPK
-818 TTEDESEQGSS
+818 EDSEQDGASVKLEKNSAKSS
-829 TISTDKADDNQPKA
+829 DKGSTDS
-843 MDKATVNNR
+843 R
-852 EILLTVV
+852 IILTVV
-859 ETHGSRNGDHSQSMP
+859 ETHEPHPDSESLAS
-874 S
+874 

>member
-37 NNHAATTLKACGGDI
+37 NTNAANTLTACNANV
-52 STLRAELE
+52 STLRSELE

-66 TPTLD
+66 TPTVD
-71 EDVEQSPQPTQ
+71 ADSEQSPQPTQ

-129 VSRLELT
+129 ISRLELT
-136 QYLSHGQDKAD
+136 QYLSHGQDKDEPSEPRASMT
-147 DGEAKS
+147 GERRSA
-153 GISSDSRSEKTSK
+153 SEKTSK
-166 DPLVDFATNLNKRAA
+166 DPLVEFATNLNQRAA
-181 EGKTDPLIGRASEIE
+181 EGKTDPLIGRGPEIE
-196 RTAQVLCRRRKNNP
+196 RAAQVLCRRRKNNP
-210 LLVGDPGVG
+210 LLVGEPGVG

-232 NEKAPKPLNG
+232 NDKAPKPLNG

-272 ALRKKPNAILF
+272 ALKKKPNAILF

-324 SEYRQVFEKD
+324 TEYRQVFEKD

-349 SIEDSIDILRGL
+349 SVDDSIDILRGL

-370 VSYTDAALVSAVKLS
+370 VEYTDEALVTAVQLS
-385 AKHVHERFL
+385 AKHIHERFL

-404 AGAYKRLGITPEIAD
+404 AGAYKRLGIVADLDDIDAEESFIANLEQD
-419 TEAEDALLTTLE
+419 FDAQIDADE
-431 EETSS
+431 EG
-436 SKAKSFEF
+436 
-444 AELSQDSDSAESGPK
+444 LGGD
-459 SMHQAADDVDDSTND
+459 ADDDSFDT
-474 DTSTSD
+474 TSTSNEMQEEAD
-480 KVDVSKSD
+480 TAKANDRASGSK
-488 TSHNSAEAHKS
+488 KS
-499 VTVIDVEDIE
+499 KGKRAPIKIDVADIE
-509 AIVAKLA
+509 AIIAKLA

-521 SVSNDDKSL
+521 SVSSDDKSI

-537 LKRLVFGQ
+537 LKHLVFGQ
-545 DEAIDTLSD
+545 DEAIETLAD

-564 SPDKPIGSFMF
+564 APDKPIGSFMF

-623 GFDQGGLLTEK
+623 GYDQGGLLTEK
-634 INQFPHCVLLLDEIE
+634 INQHPHCVLLLDEIE

-664 HGTLTDNNGRVS
+664 HGTLTDNNGRVAI
-676 SFKQVILIMTTNV
+676 FKQVIVIMTTNV
-689 GADSMSRASMGF
+689 GAESISRSSMGF
-701 THQDHSKDNS
+701 TQQDHSRDNT

-727 AIIQFNPLDP
+727 AIIQFNALDT
-737 SIVVS
+737 SVVVS

-752 AQLDDKQVMLEID
+752 VQLDDKQVTLEID
-765 DEVRDYLAAKGY
+765 DEVRDYLAEKGY

-805 DLADGGTVHVTLQ
+805 DLVNGGIVHLSLEPKEANEQDGDTVKLDKNGGKSSDKGSAD
-818 TTEDESEQGSS
+818 SR
-829 TISTDKADDNQPKA
+829 I
-843 MDKATVNNR
+843 
-852 EILLTVV
+852 ILTVV
-859 ETHGSRNGDHSQSMP
+859 ETHEPHPDSESLAS
-874 S
+874 

>member
-37 NNHAATTLKACGGDI
+37 NTNAANTLTACNANV
-52 STLRAELE
+52 STLRSELE
-60 AYINKH
+60 AYVNKH
-66 TPTLD
+66 TPTVD
-71 EDVEQSPQPTQ
+71 ADSEQSPQPTQ

-129 VSRLELT
+129 ISRLELT
-136 QYLSHGQDKAD
+136 QYLSHGQDKDEPSEPRASMT
-147 DGEAKS
+147 GERRSA
-153 GISSDSRSEKTSK
+153 SEKTSK
-166 DPLVDFATNLNKRAA
+166 DPLVEFATNLNQRAA
-181 EGKTDPLIGRASEIE
+181 EGKTDPLIGRGPEIE
-196 RTAQVLCRRRKNNP
+196 RAAQVLCRRRKNNP
-210 LLVGDPGVG
+210 LLVGEPGVG

-232 NEKAPKPLNG
+232 NDKAPKPLNG

-272 ALRKKPNAILF
+272 ALKKKPNAILF

-324 SEYRQVFEKD
+324 TEYRQVFEKD

-349 SIEDSIDILRGL
+349 SVDDSIDILRGL

-370 VSYTDAALVSAVKLS
+370 VEYTDEALVTAVQLS
-385 AKHVHERFL
+385 AKHIHERFL

-404 AGAYKRLGITPEIAD
+404 AGAYKRLGIVADLDDIDAEESFIANLEQD
-419 TEAEDALLTTLE
+419 FDAQIDADE
-431 EETSS
+431 EG
-436 SKAKSFEF
+436 
-444 AELSQDSDSAESGPK
+444 LGGD
-459 SMHQAADDVDDSTND
+459 ADDDSLDETRTANEMQEEANTAKADDKANG
-474 DTSTSD
+474 
-480 KVDVSKSD
+480 SK
-488 TSHNSAEAHKS
+488 KS
-499 VTVIDVEDIE
+499 KGKRAPIKIDVADIE
-509 AIVAKLA
+509 AIIAKLA

-521 SVSNDDKSL
+521 SVSSDDKSI

-537 LKRLVFGQ
+537 LKHLVFGQ
-545 DEAIDTLSD
+545 DEAIETLAD

-564 SPDKPIGSFMF
+564 APDKPIGSFMF

-623 GFDQGGLLTEK
+623 GYDQGGLLTEK
-634 INQFPHCVLLLDEIE
+634 INQHPHCVLLLDEIE

-664 HGTLTDNNGRVS
+664 HGTLTDNNGRVAI
-676 SFKQVILIMTTNV
+676 FKQVIVIMTTNV
-689 GADSMSRASMGF
+689 GAESISRSSMGF
-701 THQDHSKDNS
+701 TQQDHSRDNT

-727 AIIQFNPLDP
+727 AIIQFNALDT
-737 SIVVS
+737 SVVVS

-752 AQLDDKQVMLEID
+752 VQLDDKQVTLEID
-765 DEVRDYLAAKGY
+765 DEVRDYLAEKGY

-805 DLADGGTVHVTLQ
+805 DLVNGGIVHLSLEPKEANEQDDDTVKLDKNGGKSSDKGSAD
-818 TTEDESEQGSS
+818 SR
-829 TISTDKADDNQPKA
+829 I
-843 MDKATVNNR
+843 
-852 EILLTVV
+852 ILTVV
-859 ETHGSRNGDHSQSMP
+859 ETHEPHPDSESLAS
-874 S
+874 

>member
-37 NNHAATTLKACGGDI
+37 NTHAANTLTACNANV
-52 STLRAELE
+52 STLRTELE

-66 TPTLD
+66 TPTVD
-71 EDVEQSPQPTQ
+71 ADTEQSPQPTQ

-129 VSRLELT
+129 ISRLELT
-136 QYLSHGQDKAD
+136 QYLSHGQDKDEPSEPRASMT
-147 DGEAKS
+147 GERRSA
-153 GISSDSRSEKTSK
+153 SEKTSK
-166 DPLVDFATNLNKRAA
+166 DPLVEFATNLNQRAA
-181 EGKTDPLIGRASEIE
+181 EGKTDPLIGRGPEIE
-196 RTAQVLCRRRKNNP
+196 RAAQVLCRRRKNNP
-210 LLVGDPGVG
+210 LLVGEPGVG

-232 NEKAPKPLNG
+232 NDKAPKPLNG

-272 ALRKKPNAILF
+272 ALKKKPNAILF

-324 SEYRQVFEKD
+324 TEYRQVFEKD

-349 SIEDSIDILRGL
+349 SVDDTIDILRGL

-370 VSYTDAALVSAVKLS
+370 VEYTDEALVTAVQLS
-385 AKHVHERFL
+385 AKHIHERFL

-404 AGAYKRLGITPEIAD
+404 AGAYKRLGVIPDADDIDAEESFIAD
-419 TEAEDALLTTLE
+419 IEQDFDAQIDADVEGLDGDTYSDSEMRDEAQTAKANDR
-431 EETSS
+431 
-436 SKAKSFEF
+436 AKSF
-444 AELSQDSDSAESGPK
+444 SDSK
-459 SMHQAADDVDDSTND
+459 SAKAKKNPPM
-474 DTSTSD
+474 
-480 KVDVSKSD
+480 K
-488 TSHNSAEAHKS
+488 
-499 VTVIDVEDIE
+499 IDVADIE

-521 SVSNDDKSL
+521 SVSSDDKSIL
-530 LEHLDRD
+530 QHLDRD
-537 LKRLVFGQ
+537 LKHLVFGQ
-545 DEAIDTLSD
+545 DEAIETLAD

-564 SPDKPIGSFMF
+564 APDKPIGSFMF

-623 GFDQGGLLTEK
+623 GYDQGGLLTEK
-634 INQFPHCVLLLDEIE
+634 INQHPHCVLLLDEIE

-664 HGTLTDNNGRVS
+664 HGTLTDNNGRVAI
-676 SFKQVILIMTTNV
+676 FKQVIVIMTTNV
-689 GADSMSRASMGF
+689 GADSISRSSMGF
-701 THQDHSKDNS
+701 TQQDHSRDNTES
-711 EALKRVFTPEF
+711 LKRVFTPEF

-727 AIIQFNPLDP
+727 AIIQFNPLDT
-737 SIVVS
+737 SVVVS

-752 AQLDDKQVMLEID
+752 VQLDDKQVTLEID
-765 DEVRDYLAAKGY
+765 DEVRDYLANKGY

-790 QDEIKKPLASMILFG
+790 QDEIKKSLASMILFG
-805 DLADGGTVHVTLQ
+805 DLVNGGVVHLTLEPEANDEQDGDSVKLDKYSGKT
-818 TTEDESEQGSS
+818 DYK
-829 TISTDKADDNQPKA
+829 STDKGSADS
-843 MDKATVNNR
+843 R
-852 EILLTVV
+852 IILTVV
-859 ETHGSRNGDHSQSMP
+859 ETHEPHPDSESLAS
-874 S
+874 

>member
-37 NNHAATTLKACGGDI
+37 NTHAANTLTACNANI
-52 STLRAELE
+52 SSLRTELE
-60 AYINKH
+60 DYITKH
-66 TPTLD
+66 TPTID
-71 EDVEQSPQPTQ
+71 EDMEQSPQPTQ

-129 VSRLELT
+129 ISRLELT
-136 QYLSHGQDKAD
+136 QYLSHGQDKAESVEPRASMT
-147 DGEAKS
+147 GERRAA
-153 GISSDSRSEKTSK
+153 GSEKTGK
-166 DPLVDFATNLNKRAA
+166 DPLVEYATNLNQRAA
-181 EGKTDPLIGRASEIE
+181 EGKTDPLIGRGSEIE

-210 LLVGDPGVG
+210 LLVGEPGVG

-232 NEKAPKPLNG
+232 NDKAPKPLSG

-251 SLIAGTKYRG
+251 ALIAGTKYRG

-272 ALRKKPNAILF
+272 ALKDKPNAILF

-298 SNMDVSNLIKPALA
+298 SSMDVSNLIKPALA

-317 CIGSTTF
+317 CVGSTTF
-324 SEYRQVFEKD
+324 TEYRQVFEKD

-341 QKIDVKEP
+341 QKIDIKEP

-361 KPRYEEFHN
+361 KSRYEDFHN
-370 VSYTDAALVSAVKLS
+370 VEYTDEALVSAVELS
-385 AKHVHERFL
+385 VKYVHERFL

-404 AGAYKRLGITPEIAD
+404 AGAYKRLGVIPDAD
-419 TEAEDALLTTLE
+419 DIKAEDTFIEELE
-431 EETSS
+431 TD
-436 SKAKSFEF
+436 FE
-444 AELSQDSDSAESGPK
+444 SDDD
-459 SMHQAADDVDDSTND
+459 ADHVDEQSIQTPILNKNGKDEG
-474 DTSTSD
+474 
-480 KVDVSKSD
+480 KKQP
-488 TSHNSAEAHKS
+488 A
-499 VTVIDVEDIE
+499 VTIGVGDIE

-521 SVSNDDKSL
+521 SVSTDDKSI

-545 DEAIDTLSD
+545 DEAIDTLAD

-564 SPDKPIGSFMF
+564 APDKPIGSFMF

-584 EVSRQLANLLGV
+584 EVSRQLAKLLGV

-634 INQFPHCVLLLDEIE
+634 INQHPHCVLLLDEIE

-664 HGTLTDNNGRVS
+664 HGTLTDNNGRIA

-689 GADSMSRASMGF
+689 GAENISRSSMGF
-701 THQDHSKDNS
+701 TQQDHSRDNTD
-711 EALKRVFTPEF
+711 ALKRVFTPEF

-727 AIIQFNPLDP
+727 ATIHFNPLDTTV
-737 SIVVS
+737 VVS

-752 AQLDDKQVMLEID
+752 AQLDDKQVTLEID
-765 DEVRDYLAAKGY
+765 DAVRDYLADKGY

-790 QDEIKKPLASMILFG
+790 QNEIKKPLANMILFG
-805 DLADGGTVHVTLQ
+805 ELVNGGVVHVTLA
-818 TTEDESEQGSS
+818 DENDNSDAAKE
-829 TISTDKADDNQPKA
+829 TKIDDPSK
-843 MDKATVNNR
+843 
-852 EILLTVV
+852 IILTVV
-859 ETHGSRNGDHSQSMP
+859 ETHEPRSDSESLA

>member
-26 TVEHLLLALLE
+26 TVEHLLLSLLE
-37 NNHAATTLKACGGDI
+37 NTHAANTLTACNANV
-52 STLRAELE
+52 SALRTELE

-66 TPTLD
+66 TPTVD
-71 EDVEQSPQPTQ
+71 ADTEQAPQPTQ

-110 VSMFSEHDTYAVYL
+110 VSMFSEHDTYAIYL

-129 VSRLELT
+129 ISRLELT
-136 QYLSHGQDKAD
+136 QYLSHGQDKD
-147 DGEAKS
+147 EPSEPRVSMTGERRSA
-153 GISSDSRSEKTSK
+153 SEKTSK
-166 DPLVDFATNLNKRAA
+166 DPLVEFASNLNQRAA

-196 RTAQVLCRRRKNNP
+196 RAAQVLCRRRKNNP
-210 LLVGDPGVG
+210 LLVGEPGVG

-232 NEKAPKPLNG
+232 NDKAPKPLNG

-272 ALRKKPNAILF
+272 ALKKKPNAILF

-324 SEYRQVFEKD
+324 TEYRQVFEKD

-349 SIEDSIDILRGL
+349 SEDDTIDILRGL

-370 VSYTDAALVSAVKLS
+370 VEYSDEALVTAVHLS
-385 AKHVHERFL
+385 AKHIHERFL

-404 AGAYKRLGITPEIAD
+404 AGAYKRLGVVPDAVDIDAEESFIAD
-419 TEAEDALLTTLE
+419 LEDGFDTQSDEVVENEADADAQNSDMQDESKTATDSDLAESTEDAKGE
-431 EETSS
+431 
-436 SKAKSFEF
+436 AKR
-444 AELSQDSDSAESGPK
+444 PPIK
-459 SMHQAADDVDDSTND
+459 
-474 DTSTSD
+474 
-480 KVDVSKSD
+480 
-488 TSHNSAEAHKS
+488 
-499 VTVIDVEDIE
+499 IDVADIE
-509 AIVAKLA
+509 AIIAKLA

-521 SVSNDDKSL
+521 SVSSDDKSI

-537 LKRLVFGQ
+537 LKHLVFGQ
-545 DEAIDTLSD
+545 DEAINSLAD

-564 SPDKPIGSFMF
+564 APDKPIGSFMF

-584 EVSRQLANLLGV
+584 EVSRQLAKLLGV

-623 GFDQGGLLTEK
+623 GYDQGGLLTEK
-634 INQFPHCVLLLDEIE
+634 INQHPHCVLLLDEIE

-664 HGTLTDNNGRVS
+664 HGTLTDNNGRVAV
-676 SFKQVILIMTTNV
+676 FKQVILVMTTNV
-689 GADSMSRASMGF
+689 GADSISRSSMGF
-701 THQDHSKDNS
+701 THQDHSRDNT

-727 AIIQFNPLDP
+727 AIIQFNPLD
-737 SIVVS
+737 SSVVVS

-752 AQLDDKQVMLEID
+752 VQLDDKQVTLEID
-765 DEVRDYLAAKGY
+765 DDVREYLADKGY

-805 DLADGGTVHVTLQ
+805 DLVNGGVVHLTL
-818 TTEDESEQGSS
+818 ESDVSDEQGAESVELKKSS
-829 TISTDKADDNQPKA
+829 DKASADNGRI
-843 MDKATVNNR
+843 V
-852 EILLTVV
+852 LTVV
-859 ETHGSRNGDHSQSMP
+859 EANEPHPDSESLAS
-874 S
+874 